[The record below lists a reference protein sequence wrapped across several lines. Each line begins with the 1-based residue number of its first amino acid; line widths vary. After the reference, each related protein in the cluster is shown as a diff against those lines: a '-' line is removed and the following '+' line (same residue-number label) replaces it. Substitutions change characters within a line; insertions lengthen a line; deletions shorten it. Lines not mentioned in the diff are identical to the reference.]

1 MYAVVTHPENKMAI
15 PSHRRHERTRQ
26 NTRETKFIKVVFRQY
41 MDSFSAPEV
50 RGEVDEHLGI
60 LGPVI
65 KAEVGQTL
73 TVCLC
78 SGASR
83 AALWAVENVSV
94 RQLEHLDLLLSK
106 Y

>member
-15 PSHRRHERTRQ
+15 PSHRRKERPQ
-26 NTRETKFIKVVFRQY
+26 HNTRETKFIKVVFRLY
-41 MDSFSAPEV
+41 MDSFSSPEV

-73 TVCLC
+73 MVGLC
-78 SGASR
+78 SGVSW
-83 AALWAVENVSV
+83 AAL
-94 RQLEHLDLLLSK
+94 
-106 Y
+106 